1 VLYLRARKG
10 FASSIANYIS
20 EHQPSALDF
29 NLMFPTHNRALL
41 RIFAFVI
48 MTFAAMPA
56 HAEVAEILT
65 TPASLANG
73 SPFLL
78 TISLESKASTV
89 TGQWQRHPIIFFSAP
104 DHRTWYSLAG
114 VDVETTPGHYRLTVE
129 IDPDESTHRT
139 LHKELDV
146 EEAPYEKVPLD
157 VPDKFVEPNA
167 AALKIIAADKI
178 VKDKAFAHSS
188 AKPEWSSNFLPPL
201 RVGAMSDSF
210 GSQRIFNGKLAS
222 IHRGLDYHAKSGTPI
237 SAINSGRVVLARP
250 LYFEGGCVV
259 IDHGLGLM
267 SVYMHLSKID
277 VAVGAKVHRG
287 QLIALSGASGRAT
300 GPHLHLGV
308 RWQGSYLDP
317 AKLFDIQLPSLH

>member
-1 VLYLRARKG
+1 
-10 FASSIANYIS
+10 
-20 EHQPSALDF
+20 
-29 NLMFPTHNRALL
+29 MFPIPNWALL
-41 RIFAFVI
+41 R
-48 MTFAAMPA
+48 TFALAMMLFTALPV

-78 TISLESKASTV
+78 TITLESKASSV
-89 TGQWQRHPIIFFSAP
+89 TGQWQGHPIVFFSAP

-114 VDVETTPGHYRLTVE
+114 VDVEITPGHYPLTIE
-129 IDPDESTHRT
+129 IDPDESAHRT
-139 LHKELDV
+139 LHKDIDI
-146 EEAPYEKVPLD
+146 EEAPYEKVPLT

-167 AALKIIAADKI
+167 AALKIIAANKI

-188 AKPEWSSNFLPPL
+188 PKPEWSSNFLPPL
-201 RVGAMSDSF
+201 RIGVMSDSF

-222 IHRGLDYHAKSGTPI
+222 VHRGLDYHAKSGTPI

-267 SVYMHLSKID
+267 SVYMHLSKIN

-287 QLIALSGASGRAT
+287 QLIALSGATGRAT

-317 AKLFDIQLPSLH
+317 AKLFEIQVPQVR

>member
-1 VLYLRARKG
+1 VLDLRPQR
-10 FASSIANYIS
+10 FAGSTANYIS
-20 EHQPSALDF
+20 VHQRSALDF
-29 NLMFPTHNRALL
+29 NLMSSTPHRALL
-41 RIFAFVI
+41 RIFALVI
-48 MTFAAMPA
+48 MTLFTALPV
-56 HAEVAEILT
+56 HADVAGILI

-78 TISLESKASTV
+78 TISLETKASTV
-89 TGQWQRHPIIFFSAP
+89 TGQWQGHPIVFFFAP
-104 DHRTWYSLAG
+104 DRRTWYSLAG
-114 VDVETTPGHYRLTVE
+114 VDVETTPGHYPLTVE
-129 IDPDESTHRT
+129 IDPDQSTHRT
-139 LHKELDV
+139 LHKEIDV

-167 AALKIIAADKI
+167 AALKIIAADKM

-201 RVGAMSDSF
+201 RIGVMSESF
-210 GSQRIFNGKLAS
+210 GSQRVFNGKRAS

-287 QLIALSGASGRAT
+287 QLIALSGATGRAT

-317 AKLFDIQLPSLH
+317 AKLFEIQMPQVR